1 VGIRTKLQ
9 GVKLHS
15 LELDFVRR
23 RRVSPWAGRALLA
36 IAVAFAGDVG
46 FSFLKLKNSIV
57 EAQARLDRGGNTRI
71 AARKASPDEIAA
83 ARETVQRLSLP
94 WDELFTALEGAASDQ
109 VALLAIEPDPRN
121 GTVVISGDSKD
132 YLAALTYV
140 LNLSRAETLSR
151 VQLVRHEAKQNAV
164 GFSVSASWAG
174 GKG

>member
-1 VGIRTKLQ
+1 M
-9 GVKLHS
+9 GVKLQS

-23 RRVSPWAGRALLA
+23 RRISPWVGRALLA

-46 FSFLKLKNSIV
+46 ISLFKLKGDLV
-57 EAQARLDRGGNTRI
+57 EARARLERGANPRV
-71 AARKASPDEIAA
+71 AARKASPEEIAA

-94 WDELFTALEGAASDQ
+94 WSELFTALEGAASEQ

-164 GFSVSASWAG
+164 GFSVSATWSA